1 MKVFKE
7 EEEYD
12 RLKKPLDEALE
23 QAAFEAHDIHEIVL
37 MGGSSRLPYVR
48 NWLAEYFGKD
58 VSELENRVSEDE
70 GVAIGATMM
79 AAVLTGQKPNL
90 IVSDV
95 LPRSLGIQLM
105 LNRFEVVI
113 DSNTTIP
120 FETSKVFMTNR
131 DDQEMLQFVVRQ
143 GVSKRASE
151 NDFVGKFTLS
161 EIPKG

>member
-1 MKVFKE
+1 
-7 EEEYD
+7 
-12 RLKKPLDEALE
+12 
-23 QAAFEAHDIHEIVL
+23 
-37 MGGSSRLPYVR
+37 
-48 NWLAEYFGKD
+48 
-58 VSELENRVSEDE
+58 
-70 GVAIGATMM
+70 
-79 AAVLTGQKPNL
+79 
-90 IVSDV
+90 
-95 LPRSLGIQLM
+95 M

-143 GVSKRASE
+143 GDSKKASE